1 MHIVFVCREYVPS
14 LRGGGIASYIKE
26 TAVNLVKRGHTV
38 TVCCASDDTREE
50 TEYSDQGVRVI
61 RLSGGDFVIPGIEH
75 ASIMKKFR
83 CLYRFFSYRKK
94 ILKTI
99 ETLHNVDIVE
109 VPEFGAEA
117 FYLTRLKIPVVI
129 RLHTPTLLDRNNAGI
144 KRLSIRNFYEYWVG
158 WQELRILPKF
168 QYVTSCSLS
177 LKRWFETHVPKLKSN
192 IEVIYNSI
200 EIDAWRNEKDDKYT
214 EGSILY
220 AGTVAEGKG
229 IGDLIE
235 ACRILRK
242 QNMPVTLHIA
252 GKMGTYANSLKKEVD
267 EKGETWCVFLGNQPR
282 DRLKD
287 WYARS
292 KVSCFPSWW
301 EAMGIVCI
309 EALLAGNIVVGSAN
323 GGMAEIIDDGKD
335 GYLAPPHNPGKL
347 AEYLR
352 RALEE
357 NKVSV
362 AQKRANAYKKIK
374 ENFSTDVI
382 LDSLEKYYLNVIE
395 KNAASQDI
403 MG

>member
-1 MHIVFVCREYVPS
+1 MHIVFVCREYVPT

-50 TEYSDQGVRVI
+50 AEYSDQGVRVI

-168 QYVTSCSLS
+168 QYVTSCSS
-177 LKRWFETHVPKLKSN
+177 CLKRWFETYVPKLKSN

-200 EIDAWRNEKDDKYT
+200 EIDAWRNKKDDEYV

-220 AGTVAEGKG
+220 VGTVAEGKG

-252 GKMGTYANSLKKEVD
+252 GKIGAYANSLKKEVD
-267 EKGETWCVFLGNQPR
+267 EKGETWCIFLGNLTR
-282 DRLKD
+282 DHLKD
-287 WYARS
+287 WYAQS
-292 KVSCFPSWW
+292 KVACFPSWW
-301 EAMGIVCI
+301 ENMPLVCLEAM
-309 EALLAGNIVVGSAN
+309 LAGNIVIGSLN

-335 GYLAPPHNPGKL
+335 GYLAPPHNPDKL

-357 NKVSV
+357 NKTSV

>member
-1 MHIVFVCREYVPS
+1 MHIVFVCREYVPT
-14 LRGGGIASYIKE
+14 LRGGGIASYIND
-26 TAVNLVKRGHTV
+26 TAVNLVKRGHAV
-38 TVCCASDDTREE
+38 TICCASDDTREV
-50 TEYSDQGVRVI
+50 TEYFDQGVRVI

-75 ASIMKKFR
+75 ASIIKKFR

-99 ETLHNVDIVE
+99 ESLPDIDIIE

-117 FYLTRLKIPVVI
+117 FYLSRLKMPVVI
-129 RLHTPTLLDRNNAGI
+129 RLHTPTLLDRNNVGV
-144 KRLSIRNFYEYWVG
+144 KKLSIKNFYEYWVG

-168 QYVTSCSLS
+168 RYVSSCSLS
-177 LKRWFETHVPKLKSN
+177 LKRWFETYVPKLKSN

-200 EIDAWRNEKDDKYT
+200 EIDSWRNEKDEEYS

-235 ACRILRK
+235 ACRILRS
-242 QNMPVTLHIA
+242 QNMPVTLHII

-267 EKGETWCVFLGNQPR
+267 ENGETWCTFLGNQTR
-282 DRLKD
+282 GRLKD
-287 WYARS
+287 WYAQS
-292 KVSCFPSWW
+292 KVACFPSWW
-301 EAMGIVCI
+301 ENMPLVCLEAM
-309 EALLAGNIVVGSAN
+309 LAGNIVIGSSN
-323 GGMAEIIDDGKD
+323 GGMAEIIENGKD
-335 GYLAPPHNPGKL
+335 GYLVPPHDPNKL

-357 NKVSV
+357 DKISV
-362 AQKRANAYKKIK
+362 AQKRANAYDKIK
-374 ENFSTDVI
+374 KNFSTDVI
-382 LDSLEKYYLNVIE
+382 LDSLEKYYLSVIE
-395 KNAASQDI
+395 KNATSQNI

>member
-1 MHIVFVCREYVPS
+1 MHIVFVCREYVPT

-38 TVCCASDDTREE
+38 TVCCASDNTREE

-61 RLSGGDFVIPGIEH
+61 RLSGGDFVIPSIEH
-75 ASIMKKFR
+75 SSIIKKFR

-99 ETLHNVDIVE
+99 ETLHNVDIIE

-144 KRLSIRNFYEYWVG
+144 KRLSIKNFYEYWVG

-177 LKRWFETHVPKLKSN
+177 LKRWFETYVPKLKSN

-200 EIDAWRNEKDDKYT
+200 EIDAWLNEKDDEYT

-235 ACRILRK
+235 ACQILRK

-252 GKMGTYANSLKKEVD
+252 GKMGTYAKSLKNEVD
-267 EKGETWCVFLGNQPR
+267 EKRETWCVFLGNQTR
-282 DRLKD
+282 ELLKD
-287 WYARS
+287 WYAQS
-292 KVSCFPSWW
+292 KVTCFPSWW
-301 EAMGIVCI
+301 ENMPLVCLEAM
-309 EALLAGNIVVGSAN
+309 LAGNIVIGSSS
-323 GGMAEIIDDGKD
+323 GGMAEIIENGED
-335 GYLAPPHNPGKL
+335 GYLAPPHNPEKL

-357 NKVSV
+357 DKVSV

-395 KNAASQDI
+395 KNAASQDF